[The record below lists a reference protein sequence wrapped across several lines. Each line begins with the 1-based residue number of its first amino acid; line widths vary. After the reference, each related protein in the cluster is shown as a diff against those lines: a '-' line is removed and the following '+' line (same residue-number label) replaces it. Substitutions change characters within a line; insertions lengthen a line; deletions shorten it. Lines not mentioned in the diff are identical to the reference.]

1 MDYEDR
7 IQAALAELDNSDTI
21 NYTQVAKKHGIKHPS
36 TLSRRHRNIT
46 RSAAE
51 FRSQS
56 QQLLTTVQE
65 HALLDYIESL
75 GKRGLWM
82 THRTIRNL
90 AEECVGH
97 RVGKGWVGRFL
108 KRHPTRIKSV
118 YLNGFDRSRFAAES
132 AENTAQFFQN
142 VGFFL
147 SIR

>member
-7 IQAALAELDNSDTI
+7 IQAAIAELDSSDTR
-21 NYTQVAKKHGIKHPS
+21 NYTQTAKKHDVNRS
-36 TLSRRHRNIT
+36 TLSRRHRNVT

-65 HALLDYIESL
+65 HAILDYIESL

-82 THRTIRNL
+82 TPRTIRNL

-97 RVGKGWVGRFL
+97 RIGKSWVGRFL
-108 KRHPTRIKSV
+108 KRHPTRLASV

-132 AENTAQFFQN
+132 AENTAKFFQN
-142 VGFFL
+142 VRAF
-147 SIR
+147 